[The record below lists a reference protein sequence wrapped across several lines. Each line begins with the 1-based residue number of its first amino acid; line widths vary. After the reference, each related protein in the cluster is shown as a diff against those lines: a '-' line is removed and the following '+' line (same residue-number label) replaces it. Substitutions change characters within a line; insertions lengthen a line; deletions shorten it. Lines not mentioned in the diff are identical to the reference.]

1 MAWPKNEGR
10 FWFGSFVGGIR
21 DYLFHT
27 FQPIP
32 IPGAVVCTG
41 RWPSAGKGGVAAVKY
56 PVEAEELELY
66 ARVHDIPG
74 LPDLLDFG
82 RLPGPRTETWSG
94 DVELLMSKLGFIYC
108 WNLGENVYACGF
120 THTHHIYIYIYIYIY
135 TYTYIYIYI
144 EITVR
149 VALVFLNDGQG
160 PFLPHFSRWPCWP
173 KEKGEFYMAMS
184 KIEPCLDILLR
195 GQLHIHDTS
204 PQTLGRISWPVVA
217 GMGLRLLRTLQAIH
231 KRGILVGPG
240 DGLWG
245 GGLRRS

>member
-56 PVEAEELELY
+56 PVEVEELELY

-120 THTHHIYIYIYIYIY
+120 THTHHIYIYIHIHIHI
-135 TYTYIYIYI
+135 YIYIYI
-144 EITVR
+144 
-149 VALVFLNDGQG
+149 
-160 PFLPHFSRWPCWP
+160 
-173 KEKGEFYMAMS
+173 
-184 KIEPCLDILLR
+184 
-195 GQLHIHDTS
+195 
-204 PQTLGRISWPVVA
+204 
-217 GMGLRLLRTLQAIH
+217 
-231 KRGILVGPG
+231 
-240 DGLWG
+240 
-245 GGLRRS
+245 

>member
-1 MAWPKNEGR
+1 M
-10 FWFGSFVGGIR
+10 
-21 DYLFHT
+21 
-27 FQPIP
+27 
-32 IPGAVVCTG
+32 
-41 RWPSAGKGGVAAVKY
+41 
-56 PVEAEELELY
+56 Y
-66 ARVHDIPG
+66 AR
-74 LPDLLDFG
+74 
-82 RLPGPRTETWSG
+82 
-94 DVELLMSKLGFIYC
+94 
-108 WNLGENVYACGF
+108 GF
-120 THTHHIYIYIYIYIY
+120 THTSYIYIYIYIY
-135 TYTYIYIYI
+135 TYIYICI

-160 PFLPHFSRWPCWP
+160 PFLPHFSRWPWP

-245 GGLRRS
+245 G